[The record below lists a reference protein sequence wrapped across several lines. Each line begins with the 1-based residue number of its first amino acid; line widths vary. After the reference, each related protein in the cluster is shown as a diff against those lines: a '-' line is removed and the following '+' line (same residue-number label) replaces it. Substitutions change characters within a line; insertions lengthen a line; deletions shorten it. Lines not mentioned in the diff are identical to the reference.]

1 MAKDIIES
9 MYDELKRLLMVEKK
23 LRNNSVLL
31 SFLKIKSNSR
41 LSYLERTCQPEAFFL
56 GQLEQR
62 LSNKDIQHYGE
73 DDKYCLTADYVWR
86 REKEHILNNDF
97 IPQFFDEEYFNCPK
111 YEGITEKEKVII
123 FTLLFARAFSEGTAM
138 DLKIGENYWSKWE
151 ELTADTYDVLTRIGL
166 ITNLQKDALF
176 SKSSTEN
183 KVSSLFRHTDVLK
196 KKTFLRFVGPGEQKY
211 YIDVCDAYGNFSA
224 AELVKL
230 LKIMVKGDTLSLEML
245 DKLSEDSIG
254 LAHSK
259 GLYLTDVKNPYINL
273 SVDME
278 IRRSFEELIFN

>member
-9 MYDELKRLLMVEKK
+9 MYDELKRLLTVEKK

-111 YEGITEKEKVII
+111 SEGITEKEKVII
-123 FTLLFARAFSEGTAM
+123 FTLLFARAFSEDTAM
-138 DLKIGENYWSKWE
+138 DLKIGETYWPKWE
-151 ELTADTYDVLTRIGL
+151 ELTGDAYDVLASVGL
-166 ITNLQKDALF
+166 LFTLPRDSLF

-183 KVSSLFRHTDVLK
+183 KVSSLFRHTDSLP
-196 KKTFLRFVGPGEQKY
+196 KKTFLRFVAPGGQKY
-211 YIDVCDAYGNFSA
+211 FLDLCDEEGEFSL
-224 AELVKL
+224 EQLIKL
-230 LKIMVKGDTLSLEML
+230 LKLIFKGNNLSLEKI
-245 DKLSEDSIG
+245 DQLSDESIR
-254 LAHSK
+254 LAHAQ

-273 SVDME
+273 DVDLV
-278 IRRSFEELIFN
+278 IRRCFEELMF